1 VTSLLAPTIM
11 PRVRR
16 EPPLRSRLH
25 EADPSV
31 IGLVLHRGATTYLEQ
46 CVASLAAQTHRL
58 AAIVVAHLDGGD
70 PPSWVCR
77 LAPDVHV
84 LSPSRPAST
93 AAVVAEIAANYP
105 VDGYLFQESTDWSA
119 PDRLERLLE
128 AAANTGAGL
137 VGSDFVVVFPRVPDA
152 RTRVMPPDG
161 NVAFE
166 RGAAGTVVE
175 PSTMLVDRVL
185 LERLGGFNT
194 TLAVAAANEFV
205 ARAAAASRVVNV
217 SRPLCFTREHD
228 APDWSSSSGGDT
240 LVGRVVAAA
249 MSERSRH
256 HAVSLAR
263 RQEPDVARRDRA
275 RRVELVHVDEPGS
288 AIELSAVGAPKPQRF
303 AERERYQ
310 PPVFVVSAF
319 ESLSRFV
326 TCCIGQHPD
335 LQAVEVTP
343 WMTEVAQLSARFVDP
358 ARRDS
363 GFTAATA
370 VSPEALFRAAR
381 AAVDALFV
389 DGPFAPQE
397 GARASTASGHRWIGA
412 VEAERIALTS
422 AAMLYRDAV
431 FLHVARPVDEA
442 VAAHLELED
451 DADIEELYNRWLA
464 ANHTIHDFAQLLGA
478 ERMHTLHYDR
488 LVDNPDG
495 TLDECLRALGETPSA
510 ACAGLFQRSGAAPE
524 HPSRPIADLPGI
536 ASQQEARRLS
546 VAMSGRSHVAQ
557 PTERAYLMA
566 RILAE
571 PNTDTGRRR
580 RSTDIA
586 DDDRNP
592 YAAAHDLV
600 RRCAPKG
607 TVVCVVSKGDEM
619 AVRIRGHSV
628 GWHFPQTAD
637 GAYAG
642 YHPTDARE
650 AIAHL
655 EHLRDLGAE
664 WFLIPKIYVWWLR
677 HYTELRMHLERTY
690 VAVPS
695 SDDEGVLFDLRRVG
709 GDRRT
714 GPSR

>member
-1 VTSLLAPTIM
+1 VTSFLAPTIM
-11 PRVRR
+11 PRVRL
-16 EPPLRSRLH
+16 EPSLRSPLH

-31 IGLVLHRGATTYLEQ
+31 LGLVLHRGADTYLEQ

-58 AAIVVAHLDGGD
+58 TAIVVANLSGAE
-70 PPSWVCR
+70 PPSWICR
-77 LAPDVHV
+77 AAPDVHV
-84 LSPSRPAST
+84 VSPSRPAST
-93 AAVVAEIAANYP
+93 AAVVAEIALNYS

-119 PDRLERLLE
+119 PDRLERLLD
-128 AAANTGAGL
+128 AAATNRAGL

-166 RGAAGTVVE
+166 RGAAGAVVE
-175 PSTMLVDRVL
+175 PSTMLVDREL

-194 TLAVAAANEFV
+194 HLTVAAANEFV
-205 ARAAAASRVVNV
+205 ARAAAATPVVNV

-263 RQEPDVARRDRA
+263 RQEPNVARRERA
-275 RRVELVHVDEPGS
+275 RRVELVHVDAPRR
-288 AIELSAVGAPKPQRF
+288 AIELSPATATVQQQPEARLRQ
-303 AERERYQ
+303 A

-319 ESLSRFV
+319 ESLARFV
-326 TCCIGQHPD
+326 TCCVGQHPH

-343 WMTEVAQLSARFVDP
+343 WMTEVAQLSARFADP
-358 ARRDS
+358 AHRN
-363 GFTAATA
+363 GPLTTTAAA
-370 VSPEALFRAAR
+370 SPEAVFRAAR
-381 AAVDALFV
+381 ASVDALFM

-397 GARASTASGHRWIGA
+397 GARPSTARADRWIGA
-412 VEAERIALTS
+412 VAAERIALTS
-422 AAMLYRDAV
+422 AAVLYPDAV
-431 FLHVARPVDEA
+431 VLHVARPVDEA

-451 DADIEELYNRWLA
+451 DADVEELYNRWLA
-464 ANHTIHDFAQLLGA
+464 ATHTILDFAQLLGPG
-478 ERMHTLHYDR
+478 RMHSLHYDR
-488 LVDNPDG
+488 LVDNPDA
-495 TLDECLRALGETPSA
+495 TLDECLRALGEAPSA
-510 ACAGLFQRSGAAPE
+510 ACAGLFQRSGAAPA

-546 VAMSGRSHVAQ
+546 LAMSGRTNVAQ

-566 RILAE
+566 RMLAE
-571 PNTDTGRRR
+571 PGTDIGRRR

-600 RRCAPKG
+600 RRAAPKG

-690 VAVPS
+690 VTVPS

-709 GDRRT
+709 GDRWT
-714 GPSR
+714 GSSR